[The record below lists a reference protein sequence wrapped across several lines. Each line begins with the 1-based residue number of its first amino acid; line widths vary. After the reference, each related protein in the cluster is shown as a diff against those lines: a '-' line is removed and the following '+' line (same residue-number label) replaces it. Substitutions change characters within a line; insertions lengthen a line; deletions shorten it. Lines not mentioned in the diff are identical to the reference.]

1 MLAEI
6 SNELQNGEQL
16 GYVTEVLDRVGMS
29 NAAYLGDQSS
39 FRDAIMREY
48 RYELIGE
55 GEDSNNNRRRGFD
68 YFLTNTIN
76 KHNNNPI
83 FSPKVDLLLSTDPM
97 QVMQLPIPL
106 SEINTNELI
115 DN

>member
-6 SNELQNGEQL
+6 SNELQNGQQL
-16 GYVTEVLDRVGMS
+16 EFVTEVLDRVGMS
-29 NAAYLGDQSS
+29 NDAYLGDQTS
-39 FRDAIMREY
+39 FRDAIMNEY

-55 GEDSNNNRRRGFD
+55 GEDAHNNRRRGFD

-83 FSPKVDLLLSTDPM
+83 FSPNVDLLLSTDPN
-97 QVMQLPIPL
+97 QVMKLPIPL
-106 SEINTNELI
+106 TEINTNELI
-115 DN
+115 DD